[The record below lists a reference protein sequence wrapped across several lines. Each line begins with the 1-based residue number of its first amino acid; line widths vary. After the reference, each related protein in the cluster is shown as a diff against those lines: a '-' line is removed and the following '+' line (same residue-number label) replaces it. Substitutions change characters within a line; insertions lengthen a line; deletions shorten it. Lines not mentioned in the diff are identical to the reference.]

1 MNSERE
7 IILEQIR
14 VCLKGANAHKAFLFG
29 SRAKADW
36 DEDSDVDLI
45 VVLNRAEPFQ
55 SFEERRAAILDLRK
69 RLRTVSLKHG
79 LDLLV
84 FTQQDWERFVE
95 KGSSFSREV
104 LQEGMAIA

>member
-55 SFEERRAAILDLRK
+55 SFEERRAAILDIRK
-69 RLRTVSLKHG
+69 RLRT
-79 LDLLV
+79 DLLV